1 MGEEQRDDEL
11 MDYLRNDVTH
21 LKVQNEI
28 LRRQSDK
35 WATVGICGFIA
46 TIICVLG
53 FCATVFLLAR
63 EQSKQIATI
72 FTNEWEMGVT
82 YKGEDDSQNMSVQ
95 DNNGATI
102 SNLSQTQNVTKED
115 K

>member
-1 MGEEQRDDEL
+1 MGEEQRNDEL

-72 FTNEWEMGVT
+72 FTNEWEAVT
-82 YKGEDDSQNMSVQ
+82 DVTVDRDVQEAKLHIKDIDGSQI
-95 DNNGATI
+95 TI
-102 SNLSQTQNVTKED
+102 SHSNNPSMEK
-115 K
+115 